1 MEEEKIKAL
10 AEFLGCDPS
19 EITDNGDNEFEYS
32 GGGTYKV
39 FTDEEADEEF
49 DSYER
54 SLWDDMG
61 LDSFSEWF
69 RNWIIENAVDKDYF
83 WDNMHESNRNYA
95 YSISDEDDDQYGNR
109 LVQECYDND
118 LITDD
123 DFEKGPDGEPDYEN
137 CIYDTDELAD
147 KLTECMDSDNDSS
160 VAWIID
166 NFGWEELSTL
176 VKENPNCIDIELV
189 IEELKDV
196 DGRGGALARWDGV
209 ENEQNGYYIYK
220 QDE

>member
-19 EITDNGDNEFEYS
+19 EITDNGDNVFEYS
-32 GGGTYKV
+32 DGGTYMV
-39 FTDEEADEEF
+39 LTDEEADEEF

-54 SLWDDMG
+54 SLWDDLG
-61 LDSFSEWF
+61 LEFVSDWF
-69 RNWIIENAVDKDYF
+69 QSWILENAIDGDYF
-83 WDNMHESNRNYA
+83 WDDMHESNSFYA
-95 YSISDEDDDQYGNR
+95 HDIANEDDSQYGNR

-147 KLTECMDSDNDSS
+147 KLTDYMDFDYNPAD
-160 VAWIID
+160 WII
-166 NFGWEELSTL
+166 NHFGKEELSTL
-176 VKENPNCIDIELV
+176 VKQNPNSIDLEMV

-196 DGRGGALARWDGV
+196 DGRGNALARWDGV

-220 QDE
+220 QNE